1 MLRIEEIVG
10 AMDDEFRYSLD
21 ALSDEKLAALAADKA
36 ALRRLRPVG
45 VSNAEALAMIT
56 AIQDKRER
64 ARNAPPPKPKKPR
77 APRKAR
83 DKAATAEIEV
93 EAEVEVEV
101 PESPPIPRPVLP
113 PPAKAAC
120 LPPPRAHGPAIRLGP
135 PPQDGPVLITEPPPK
150 PVPAPVPMVV
160 ESDPEPP
167 PTAVKSGHAAR
178 NYLILLG
185 LCLAAGAVIALL

>member
-45 VSNAEALAMIT
+45 VSNAEALVMIT
-56 AIQDKRER
+56 AIQDKREK
-64 ARNAPPPKPKKPR
+64 ARNAPPTRPKKPR
-77 APRKAR
+77 APRKPK
-83 DKAATAEIEV
+83 DKTEAAEIEV
-93 EAEVEVEV
+93 EAEVKVEVEV
-101 PESPPIPRPVLP
+101 EVEAPMPQAILP

-120 LPPPRAHGPAIRLGP
+120 LPPPQAHGPAIRLGP

-150 PVPAPVPMVV
+150 PAPPARPGFRPGGR
-160 ESDPEPP
+160 DF
-167 PTAVKSGHAAR
+167 
-178 NYLILLG
+178 LILLS
-185 LCLAAGAVIALL
+185 LCVAAGVVISLL

>member
-56 AIQDKRER
+56 AIQDKREK
-64 ARNAPPPKPKKPR
+64 ARNAPPAKPKKPR
-77 APRKAR
+77 APRKTK
-83 DKAATAEIEV
+83 DKTEAVEIAV
-93 EAEVEVEV
+93 EAEVEVGAEV
-101 PESPPIPRPVLP
+101 KPPLAQAILP
-113 PPAKAAC
+113 PPAKAAR
-120 LPPPRAHGPAIRLGP
+120 LPPPQAHGPAIRLGP

-150 PVPAPVPMVV
+150 PAPPAPPRFRPGGR
-160 ESDPEPP
+160 DF
-167 PTAVKSGHAAR
+167 
-178 NYLILLG
+178 LILLS
-185 LCLAAGAVIALL
+185 LCVAAGVVISLL

>member
-56 AIQDKRER
+56 AIQDKREK
-64 ARNAPPPKPKKPR
+64 ARNAPPTRPKKPR
-77 APRKAR
+77 APRKPK
-83 DKAATAEIEV
+83 DKTEAVEIEV
-93 EAEVEVEV
+93 EAEVEA
-101 PESPPIPRPVLP
+101 PMPQAILP

-120 LPPPRAHGPAIRLGP
+120 LPPPQAHGPAIRLGP

-150 PVPAPVPMVV
+150 SAPPAP
-160 ESDPEPP
+160 
-167 PTAVKSGHAAR
+167 PTFRHGAR
-178 NYLILLG
+178 DFLILLS
-185 LCLAAGAVIALL
+185 LCVAAGVIISLL

>member
-56 AIQDKRER
+56 AIQDKREK
-64 ARNAPPPKPKKPR
+64 ARNAPPTRPKKPR
-77 APRKAR
+77 APRKPK
-83 DKAATAEIEV
+83 DKTEAVVIGT

-101 PESPPIPRPVLP
+101 EAPMPQAILP

-120 LPPPRAHGPAIRLGP
+120 LPPPQAHGPAIRLGP

-150 PVPAPVPMVV
+150 PAPPARPGFRP
-160 ESDPEPP
+160 
-167 PTAVKSGHAAR
+167 AR
-178 NYLILLG
+178 PGFRPGGRDFLILLS
-185 LCLAAGAVIALL
+185 LCVAAGVVISLL

>member
-56 AIQDKRER
+56 AIQDKREK

-77 APRKAR
+77 APRKPK
-83 DKAATAEIEV
+83 DKTEAAEIEVEAEVKVEVEV

-101 PESPPIPRPVLP
+101 EAPTPQAILP

-120 LPPPRAHGPAIRLGP
+120 LPPPQAHGPAIRLGP

-150 PVPAPVPMVV
+150 PAPPARPGFRPGGR
-160 ESDPEPP
+160 DF
-167 PTAVKSGHAAR
+167 
-178 NYLILLG
+178 LILLS
-185 LCLAAGAVIALL
+185 LCVAAGVVISLL